1 MKKLL
6 LILLLLLG
14 LAQFIRPDT
23 SVPAHDPAQ
32 DLIAMTQPSP
42 AVEQLLRAACYDCHS
57 YETKYPWY
65 DRITPTNWWVQHHV
79 NEGREEGNFSRWG
92 QLPEKKRRHFAEE
105 AGELIAEGEMPLTEY
120 TWTHAEAR
128 LDAGQKK
135 LLMDF
140 FNGLMTE
147 TRSGPAARQQRAHD
161 EHEERE

>member
-1 MKKLL
+1 MKRLL

-23 SVPAHDPAQ
+23 SVPDHDPAQ
-32 DLIAMTQPSP
+32 DLIAMTQPAP

-79 NEGREEGNFSRWG
+79 NEGREEGNFSIWG
-92 QLPEKKRRHFAEE
+92 QLPEEKRRHFAEE
-105 AGELIAEGEMPLTEY
+105 AGEMIAEGEMPLTEY

-135 LLMDF
+135 LLIDF
-140 FNGLMTE
+140 FNGL
-147 TRSGPAARQQRAHD
+147 R
-161 EHEERE
+161 